1 MQQGFSNHSP
11 RPVERGRTLVTMVT
25 LGKVQDVDAGCFG
38 FVNQSPVGRS
48 ASTVFWRDV
57 VVNRLDS
64 SQEYRMWLY

>member
-1 MQQGFSNHSP
+1 
-11 RPVERGRTLVTMVT
+11 MVT

-64 SQEYRMWLY
+64 SQEYRMWLYWLGL